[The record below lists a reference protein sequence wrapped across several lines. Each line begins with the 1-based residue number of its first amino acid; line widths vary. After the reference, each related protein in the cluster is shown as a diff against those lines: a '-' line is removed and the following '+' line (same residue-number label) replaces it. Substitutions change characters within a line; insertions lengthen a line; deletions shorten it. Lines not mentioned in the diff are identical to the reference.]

1 MGMGPMTGRGMG
13 TCASAAVPGP
23 AYGAGLGFGGGRGC
37 GRGFRRMAW
46 APGYGGGFGRGAGF
60 APAVP
65 LDAKTV
71 LADRAAFLEGELEL
85 IKKQLEALKED

>member
-1 MGMGPMTGRGMG
+1 
-13 TCASAAVPGP
+13 
-23 AYGAGLGFGGGRGC
+23 
-37 GRGFRRMAW
+37 MAW